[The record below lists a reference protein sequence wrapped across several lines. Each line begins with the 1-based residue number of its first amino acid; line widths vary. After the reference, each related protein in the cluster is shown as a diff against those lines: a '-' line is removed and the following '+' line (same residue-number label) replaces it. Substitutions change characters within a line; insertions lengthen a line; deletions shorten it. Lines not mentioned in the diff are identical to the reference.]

1 MSEIARVRAS
11 PLAALEAIA
20 VMASNARDCQAR
32 VARFL
37 PVRDAHPLLS
47 GQDYAHKTAS
57 LQVGSLGVAV
67 GLGSSFRFA
76 VDNHELVTFLLSS
89 GGRTRVHLGGAT
101 YGNSPERPGLFLP
114 GEGYHCE
121 ISEANGFV
129 VTVRPER
136 LASAALA
143 MAQEIG
149 ADSVDLT
156 VLQKPLE
163 VGQESGRSA
172 HLLALLRNT
181 LLLLDGLHASSA
193 LELQAKALDDLICR
207 QIAGLLIPQL
217 LRSKRAAD
225 A

>member
-114 GEGYHCE
+114 GEAYHCE
-121 ISEANGFV
+121 ISEANGCV

-163 VGQESGRSA
+163 VDLQTGRSA
-172 HLLALLRNT
+172 HLLALLSNT
-181 LLLLDGLHASSA
+181 LLMLDGLHAASV
-193 LELQAKALDDLICR
+193 LELQSKALGDLICR
-207 QIAGLLIPQL
+207 QIAGLLIPRL
-217 LRSKRAAD
+217 VDRRC
-225 A
+225 